1 MVMIPKDH
9 PRYESLKVREALVDG
24 YEKGVTVLEGL
35 IAHGRGEAFDYLI
48 GEETI
53 AQAEKAIEAST
64 ALLLTAEDPV
74 ISVNG
79 NTAALCP
86 EELIDLASII
96 NAKLEV
102 NLFHRSVEREKLI
115 EEVLKEHGAEKVYG
129 IDPTKEIEGLSS
141 ERRKVD
147 EGGIYTSDVVLVALE
162 DGDRTEALIKNGKRV
177 IAIDLN
183 PLSRTARCA
192 SITIVDN
199 VIRAV
204 PRLIEVAERLNS
216 SRKEELL
223 KIVENFDNRENLK
236 SCLRFINK
244 RLEKLE

>member
-1 MVMIPKDH
+1 MIPKDH

>member
-1 MVMIPKDH
+1 MIPKDH

-86 EELIDLASII
+86 KELVDLASVI
-96 NAKLEV
+96 NAKLEI

-147 EGGIYTSDVVLVALE
+147 EKGIYTSDVVLVALE

-204 PRLIEVAERLNS
+204 PRLIEVAKRLNTS
-216 SRKEELL
+216 GKEELL